1 MIYLVGTFIALFLA
15 AIALTKKGRTTADLL
30 LGIWMIVVGLHVFS
44 YYSYLTQLIYSYPAF
59 LGSNFPLPFL
69 HGPLLFLYTLALTRP
84 EQFQSKRWL
93 LHGILPL
100 SIIALYAPFW
110 SLSAEQKVVVFKQ
123 EGRGYEGVMEIS
135 SLLLTSSGIFYV
147 VATHYL
153 LQKHRKRILN
163 QFSNQEKI
171 NLNWLRFLFY
181 AMGLIWFF
189 IIFLHNDPLIFSS
202 SSVFVVLIGYF
213 GIKQTGIFTHLPIPL
228 ESPSSTP
235 ELALQLAEVEVE
247 ETNSDLQRKKYAK
260 SGLNEERANELRERL
275 EELMLVER
283 LFIEPELTLTD
294 LANRLDTHP
303 NYLSQV
309 INEIEGINFYDY
321 INHLRVEEFKRL
333 LLRPENQRFTLLA
346 IAYDCGFNSKS
357 AFNRCFKKTTGLSP
371 SEYVKQLKAVYK

>member
-30 LGIWMIVVGLHVFS
+30 LGIWMVVVGLHVFS
-44 YYSYLTQLIYSYPAF
+44 FYSYLTQLIYTYPAF

-69 HGPLLFLYTLALTRP
+69 HGPLLYLYTLALTRP
-84 EQFQSKRWL
+84 EQFQSKKWL
-93 LHGILPL
+93 LHGVLPL
-100 SIIALYAPFW
+100 IIIAIYAPFW
-110 SLSAEQKVVVFKQ
+110 RLSAEQKVEVFKQ
-123 EGRGYEGVMEIS
+123 EGKGYEDVLEIS

-147 VATHYL
+147 LATHYL

-181 AMGLIWFF
+181 AMGIIWFF
-189 IIFLHNDPLIFSS
+189 IIFLQNDPLIFSS

-213 GIKQTGIFTHLPIPL
+213 GIKQTGIFTAPL
-228 ESPSSTP
+228 ESPSTHP
-235 ELALQLAEVEVE
+235 ESALQLAEVE

-260 SGLNEERANELRERL
+260 SGLNEERAQELRERL
-275 EELMLVER
+275 EELMLIER
-283 LFIEPELTLTD
+283 LFIEPELALTD

-309 INEIEGINFYDY
+309 INEVEGINFYDY
-321 INHLRVEEFKRL
+321 VNRLRVEEFKRL
-333 LLRPENQRFTLLA
+333 LSLPENQRFTLLA
-346 IAYDCGFNSKS
+346 LAYDCGFNSKS

-371 SEYVKQLKAVYK
+371 SEYAKQLKAVYE